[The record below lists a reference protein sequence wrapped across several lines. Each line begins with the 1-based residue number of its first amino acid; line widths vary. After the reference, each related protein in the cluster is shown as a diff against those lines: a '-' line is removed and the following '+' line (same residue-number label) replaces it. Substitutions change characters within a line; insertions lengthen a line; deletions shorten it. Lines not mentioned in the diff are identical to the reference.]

1 MPRNPSIVNTDWSGL
16 SFGQQVRHLEVE
28 GYVVLPGMLTPD
40 QVAQLHAELEPIP
53 TESPDYTDK
62 KKAHNDIQWTGGAIT
77 ELIANPPMIAWLERL
92 FGDLPVLMT
101 YDYSRSEA
109 GCPAI
114 NLHADGQ
121 PWGSKIFGAEQ
132 SCPRLVRVLYYL
144 QDLTPERAPF
154 RVVPR
159 SHLSFHNHGNPYLR
173 YREHPEEVMVTCSAG
188 AACLINQN
196 VFHGNFPNRSGQA
209 REMLGLAYRPPWSG
223 PFEPVATWSE
233 QELSGVPGAVRAVM
247 TDRNRRIWLPD
258 AGNVHPDMPSEAEG
272 IDPSRWKLT

>member
-1 MPRNPSIVNTDWSGL
+1 
-16 SFGQQVRHLEVE
+16 
-28 GYVVLPGMLTPD
+28 MLTPD
-40 QVAQLHAELEPIP
+40 QVAHYTPSWSRSP

-101 YDYSRSEA
+101 YDYARSEA

-159 SHLSFHNHGNPYLR
+159 SHLSFHNQRQSLPALPRASGRGDGDLLGR
-173 YREHPEEVMVTCSAG
+173 CCLFDQPER
-188 AACLINQN
+188 L
-196 VFHGNFPNRSGQA
+196 HGNFPNRSGQA

-233 QELSGVPGAVRAVM
+233 QQLSGVSRAVRAVM

-272 IDPSRWKLT
+272 IDPSRWELT

>member
-1 MPRNPSIVNTDWSGL
+1 LTRNPSIVHTDWSAL
-16 SFGQQVRHLEVE
+16 TPGQQVRHLEVE

-40 QVAQLHAELEPIP
+40 QIAQLHAELKLIP

-62 KKAHNDIQWTGGAIT
+62 KRAHNDIQWAGGAIT

-188 AACLINQN
+188 SACLINQN
-196 VFHGNFPNRSGQA
+196 VFHGNFPNRTGQA

-223 PFEPVATWSE
+223 PFEPVETWSE
-233 QELSGVPGAVRAVM
+233 KQLSEVSDAIKLIM

-258 AGNVHPDMPSEAEG
+258 AGNVHPDMPAEAEG
-272 IDPSRWKLT
+272 INPSRWDSP